1 MAVAH
6 NKTKYATAL
15 KPVMTLL
22 GGIGIAT
29 IAFAGGAHAGGEIR
43 VGFSQDAQTL
53 DPANHR
59 NRETETIIRNMC
71 DGLLT
76 RDAAM
81 KVVPEIAESYR
92 QIDEKTWEFKIRE
105 GVKSHSGAP
114 FTASDV
120 KFNLDRLTKP
130 NAMGGQTSPRQ
141 SLLGP
146 LSDTE
151 IVDARTLRLKLSAP
165 WAILPAMLP
174 FQEFISEAHAK
185 KVGDAALATSVD
197 CPGPYKL
204 VEWRRGDS
212 IILARDPNY
221 YGGSSAI
228 PPVGPAKPDRVIFK
242 IIPENASRV
251 AALLAGEVDI
261 INELPASSIRQVE
274 ASDRAKV
281 MAVNGTRTFFVA
293 LNMARKP
300 FNDPRVRKALNHAV
314 DRKLIIDRILEGK
327 ATALNGVMS
336 PDAFAFNG
344 ALPEYK
350 YDPEQA
356 KKLLAEAGYPN
367 GIEFTIDTT
376 GAFKS
381 TAEAI
386 AALMGRSNIRAK
398 VQVWEGAV
406 ISPMWASADKRAERD
421 AYLTSW
427 GNGALDPSDI
437 MVPTLRTKG
446 RGNYAGFSNARV
458 DTLLDAAETEA
469 DPAKRAEMYKEAQVV
484 VNAQAPWIFLWL
496 PQDLYGVSKRLKGW
510 SPSADSR
517 INLHDAS
524 VD

>member
-1 MAVAH
+1 MKSMHVRRTRPSARMA
-6 NKTKYATAL
+6 TMLFTSS
-15 KPVMTLL
+15 LL
-22 GGIGIAT
+22 GTAILSIAPVL
-29 IAFAGGAHAGGEIR
+29 AAGEIR

-76 RDAAM
+76 RDSSM
-81 KVVPEIAESYR
+81 KVVPELAQSYR
-92 QIDEKTWEFKIRE
+92 QLDEKTWEFKIVP
-105 GVKSHSGAP
+105 GLKSHSGAP
-114 FTASDV
+114 FTAADV

-146 LSDTE
+146 VVDTE
-151 IVDARTLRLKLSAP
+151 VVDATTVRLTLSAP

-174 FQEFISEAHAK
+174 FQEFVSEAHAK
-185 KVGDAALATSVD
+185 KVGDAGLATSID
-197 CPGPYKL
+197 CVGPYKL
-204 VEWRRGDS
+204 VEWRRGDQ
-212 IILARDPNY
+212 IIMARDPGY
-221 YGGSSAI
+221 FGGSAAI

-261 INELPASSIRQVE
+261 INELPASAIKQVE
-274 ASDRAKV
+274 ASDKAKV

-293 LNMARKP
+293 LNMDRKP
-300 FNDPRVRKALNHAV
+300 FNDPKVRKALNHAV
-314 DRKLIIDRILEGK
+314 DRKLIIDRILDGK

-336 PDAFAFNG
+336 PDAFAFNDK
-344 ALPEYK
+344 LPEYK
-350 YDPEQA
+350 YDPELA

-376 GAFKS
+376 GAFKT

-386 AALMGRSNIRAK
+386 AALMARSNVKAK
-398 VQVWEGAV
+398 VQIWEGAV
-406 ISPMWASADKRAERD
+406 ISPMWATADKRADRD

-437 MVPTLRTKG
+437 MVPTLRTKA
-446 RGNYAGFSNARV
+446 RGNFAGFSNPRIDA
-458 DTLLDAAETEA
+458 LLDAAETEGDQA
-469 DPAKRAEMYKEAQVV
+469 RRAEMYKEAQTI
-484 VNAQAPWIFLWL
+484 VNAEAPWIFLWL

-510 SPSADSR
+510 VPSADAR

>member
-1 MAVAH
+1 MSSYLRNAARSGFMIP
-6 NKTKYATAL
+6 AL
-15 KPVMTLL
+15 
-22 GGIGIAT
+22 
-29 IAFAGGAHAGGEIR
+29 AFAAFVSAPADGAEIR

-76 RDAAM
+76 RDSAM
-81 KVVPEIAESYR
+81 KIVPELAESYR
-92 QIDEKTWEFKIRE
+92 QVDDKTWEFKIRD
-105 GVKSHSGAP
+105 GLKSHSGAA

-120 KFNLDRLTKP
+120 KFNLDRLTKE
-130 NAMGGQTSPRQ
+130 NAMGGQTSPRK
-141 SLLGP
+141 SLLGS
-146 LSDTE
+146 LQETE
-151 IVDARTLRLKLSAP
+151 LVDSKTVRLKLSAP

-174 FQEFISEAHAK
+174 FQEMVSEAHAK

-197 CPGPYKL
+197 CVGPYKL

-212 IILARDPNY
+212 IIMARDPGY
-221 YGGSSAI
+221 FGGSPAI
-228 PPVGPAKPDRVIFK
+228 PPVGPAKADRLIFK
-242 IIPENASRV
+242 IIPENSSRV

-261 INELPASSIRQVE
+261 INELPPSALRQVE

-281 MAVNGTRTFFVA
+281 MAVNGTRTFFLA
-293 LNMARKP
+293 LNLAKKP
-300 FNDPRVRKALNHAV
+300 FDDVRVRKALNHSV

-327 ATALNGVMS
+327 ATSLSGVMS
-336 PDAFAFNG
+336 PDAFAFNDK
-344 ALPEYK
+344 LPEYK
-350 YDPEQA
+350 YDPELA

-367 GIEFTIDTT
+367 GIELTIDVA
-376 GAFKS
+376 GAFKP

-386 AALMGRSNIRAK
+386 AALMARSNIRAK

-406 ISPMWASADKRAERD
+406 VAPMWSDAAKRADRD
-421 AYLTSW
+421 VYLISW

-446 RGNYAGFSNARV
+446 RGNFAGFSNARV
-458 DTLLDAAETEA
+458 DALLDAAETEV
-469 DPAKRAEMYKEAQVV
+469 DQAKRAEMYKEAQVI
-484 VNAQAPWIFLWL
+484 VNAEAPWVFLWL
-496 PQDLYGVSKRLKGW
+496 PQDLYGVSKRLNGW
-510 SPSADSR
+510 QPSADAR

>member
-1 MAVAH
+1 MSGKSWKPLQGWPGASATLLVVLMAG
-6 NKTKYATAL
+6 ATAL
-15 KPVMTLL
+15 APGRAL
-22 GGIGIAT
+22 
-29 IAFAGGAHAGGEIR
+29 AGGEIR

-76 RDAAM
+76 RDPSM
-81 KVVPEIAESYR
+81 KVVPELAESYR
-92 QIDEKTWEFKIRE
+92 QVDPKTWEFKIVQ
-105 GVKSHSGAP
+105 GLKTHSGAS
-114 FTASDV
+114 FTAADV
-120 KFNLDRLTKP
+120 KFNIDRLTKP

-146 LSDTE
+146 VVDSEL
-151 IVDARTLRLKLSAP
+151 VDANTIRLKLSAP

-174 FQEFISEAHAK
+174 FQEMVSEAHAR
-185 KVGDAALATSVD
+185 KVGDAGLATSVD
-197 CPGPYKL
+197 CVGPYKL
-204 VEWRRGDS
+204 VEWRRGDAV
-212 IILARDPNY
+212 IMARDPGY
-221 YGGSSAI
+221 FGGSPAI

-261 INELPASSIRQVE
+261 INELPPSALKQVE
-274 ASDRAKV
+274 ASDKAKV

-293 LNMARKP
+293 LNLDRKP
-300 FNDPRVRKALNHAV
+300 FDDPRVRKALNHAV

-327 ATALNGVMS
+327 ATALKGVMS
-336 PDAFAFNG
+336 PDAFAFNDK
-344 ALPEYK
+344 LPEYK
-350 YDPEQA
+350 YDPNLA
-356 KKLLAEAGYPN
+356 KSLLAEAGHPN
-367 GIEFTIDTT
+367 GIDLTIDTT

-386 AALMGRSNIRAK
+386 AALMARANIRAK

-406 ISPMWASADKRAERD
+406 IGPMWASAEKRADRD

-437 MVPTLRTKG
+437 MVPTLRTKA
-446 RGNYAGFSNARV
+446 RGNYAGFSNPRV
-458 DTLLDAAETEA
+458 DSLLDAAETEG
-469 DPAKRAEMYKEAQVV
+469 DPAKRADMYKEAQAI
-484 VNAQAPWIFLWL
+484 VNEQAPWIFLWL

-510 SPSADSR
+510 TPSADAR
-517 INLHDAS
+517 INLHRAS